1 MTFNNMKGLLK
12 FLDRLLKK
20 HFQRSAERQVN
31 VLYFMNCMFN
41 KCVLFLIFRKKGR
54 TKITTKWWRFSVHTE
69 KVVKLMV
76 SLLQFYYHDSIRT
89 AAVKTLPYLLECAR
103 VKGPPQYVQVSNF
116 NFTQPNGTT
125 IFLFKVQDI

>member
-1 MTFNNMKGLLK
+1 MFACILETMDIEPCNRVLAVQLDAFAKFIEGLEYGCLTVDMNGLLK

-41 KCVLFLIFRKKGR
+41 KCVLFLIFWKKGR

-89 AAVKTLPYLLECAR
+89 ASVKTLP
-103 VKGPPQYVQVSNF
+103 
-116 NFTQPNGTT
+116 
-125 IFLFKVQDI
+125 